1 MFSLPERNALLVL
14 LGSGIGAYAIQDTL
28 SATGH
33 PLLLSAYL
41 ANFTLAVVF
50 FVLIYRLRTNHADKL
65 GFVFMIGSGAKFT
78 LYFLL
83 FNAHFRADGLM
94 TTGEFTVFFVP
105 YALSTFIETAS
116 LIRVLNKE

>member
-1 MFSLPERNALLVL
+1 MFSLAERKALLAL
-14 LGSGIGAYAIQDTL
+14 LGSGIGAYIIQNTL
-28 SATGH
+28 SARGH

-41 ANFTLAVVF
+41 ANFTLAAVF

-78 LYFLL
+78 FYFLL
-83 FNAHFRADGLM
+83 FNTHFRADGLM
-94 TTGEFTVFFVP
+94 TTEEFTVFFVP